1 MESVKRNE
9 NQNEHT
15 QREEKNKLTA
25 FEHNDVVFFKHKEK
39 NKIGIGRVVN
49 FYTEL
54 KINDIL
60 LVSDHNVT
68 LANYTKIL
76 NNINDGKYL
85 QSYIANLGSENG
97 ASTPYQASNSNA
109 SEKSNCKLYEKE
121 QKQDYKHT
129 NVKEKNEEKEMH
141 ANTKT
146 GNNNN
151 SANNPEF
158 KCEMK
163 KRRRRKKTHT
173 KDTALIH
180 SNSISNCV
188 MRKNDEKRKA
198 SKLFYIVQSLEN
210 YKYILQYKKAFKHY
224 KLFTHKK
231 WEVIKTLFCKNI
243 QNQVSFVLAVKLLE
257 VKKLYANNV
266 NLQNVMINNLMKIY
280 KSEKDLHVDHLV
292 LNFIKKLDVRI
303 ILQNNV
309 LITND
314 DFNEILSRNKKEKE
328 EDSKRKMLHSNKV
341 DGHLDEAN
349 ATTQGEISHLLGSHR
364 GSCGSGKVGSDYDNG
379 ISTSHQ
385 GGHVDGQQNDMP
397 HASNV
402 DHFGKCP
409 VDWGMEQPADLG
421 TKQPID
427 IGTKGLFDFG
437 TKQPFD
443 FGTKQPFD
451 FGTKQPFDF
460 GTKQPLNFG
469 KKQPPKYAAKYLID
483 YGTKQPTDS
492 PLESDELEG
501 SRKRRKKTKISLQK
515 YARKRKVI
523 EGETYQYEL
532 KGNLLAKFKSPQ
544 GVAYRGCIKSICKG
558 KNSILSYF
566 LIVPSFFWF
575 NDSFYF
581 SCLNIDMDIFQLLE
595 IIKIVDN
602 SKKKQIESISFAK
615 YKSLRK
621 IYDYMY
627 NPNPN
632 AVHSLLRKGAATE
645 NAPVKVRVRAPKG
658 DITKKRK
665 TRKKRTL
672 QVKLGKRKRK
682 ERVADKPLKASVTKE
697 RTRRRVRKR
706 KKGQEESLDGK
717 VGRGLKIKKRKKE
730 VVQPEV
736 TEKKRRGRKKK
747 VVPIQEE
754 RNGEEAKEVKGGR
767 KVEEVKMKKEMEEE
781 VPHEK
786 EEEMHHEKEEEM
798 HRKKEEAPRENETKA
813 QNNEAETNPLS
824 KAPNELGGDDPT
836 KVTQD
841 SFTKRSLFN
850 LNKERT
856 NTYLTKFA
864 HFFKL
869 SENSKQKL
877 KPDDEEGKKG
887 TPPQTVGS
895 ETAQENNHMKDDK
908 KETTVIT
915 NTNEN
920 EQSINVVAK
929 ANEEEGV
936 ILRKED
942 PGEKAPNEK
951 ANQGCANVNE
961 VTGEAY
967 DQVVDPD
974 NTLISKLIANGK
986 EADEHSVLDPPSVG
1000 EGSANEIHKH
1010 VSCQQENVDENG
1022 VTINDHTEQLN
1033 DNGGNTPSAFV
1044 EEAVVKDNPKQLEG
1058 QVEPLYQ
1065 KMAQMDIKNEE
1076 EIFKKENFGDLN
1088 EDNDEKPTNYKNG
1101 ILGDKRDSLTG
1112 DSRSDQNES
1121 TTSQNSYEKKETAN
1135 GYNGSDQ
1142 NESTTSQNSYEKKEA
1157 LNGENACDRNE
1168 FTDSPKYDE
1177 KMEQAIGAGASE
1189 VNQSMSGTLMSYA
1202 NQPMSGTLMSYAN
1215 QPMSGTLMSFPNE
1228 PMSGTLMSFPN
1239 EPMSGTLMNFPNGQM
1254 SGAIMSFP
1262 NDPINRTIISDANDP
1277 VNGTIIGEANHVDNR
1292 SNAHLRKVSNTN
1304 KLVKKEPEENDHY
1317 NLTVH
1322 IDLSNKNDTPRV
1334 YSTTQAYCNNYCKNK
1349 LAEHIKKFLDDEKIK
1364 KIETLYKFCKE
1375 DINILLYVYVMHI
1388 YVSKL
1393 CKNVIVKVLNPKCKN
1408 VKKKKYPDNDFI
1420 LTPLIG
1426 YSYANYYYLKINK
1439 RKRKTKMKG
1448 KTKMKTKME
1457 KKAEKKTEKKTKAKI
1472 KTEKKTKAK
1481 TKTEK
1486 KIDQRFKLIKKTLI
1500 TKKRKR
1506 KKKKKRGRKKKL
1518 IEQTK
1523 TEVKRRRRRRR
1534 RTRKKK
1540 SDLLSDTYVKPKRSR
1555 SRLKKISKMKNTD
1568 DKTCGKTENVIKC
1581 TTKFVNFYL
1590 WGIYN
1595 WNYNKTLRVS
1605 FNNISNKKISSFDIY
1620 NFFFYNYDTISN
1632 LNEINKDLSTLIGIY
1647 KNVRTVLYQNSSIYG
1662 NLFLLKPTNSMTRT
1676 HSDDELIK
1684 FWLKTLNELH
1694 QIREGFCKFF

>member
-451 FGTKQPFDF
+451 F
-460 GTKQPLNFG
+460 
-469 KKQPPKYAAKYLID
+469 
-483 YGTKQPTDS
+483 
-492 PLESDELEG
+492 EG

-682 ERVADKPLKASVTKE
+682 ERGADKPLKASVTKE

-1033 DNGGNTPSAFV
+1033 DNG
-1044 EEAVVKDNPKQLEG
+1044 EAVVKDNPKQLEG

-1168 FTDSPKYDE
+1168 FTDSPK
-1177 KMEQAIGAGASE
+1177 
-1189 VNQSMSGTLMSYA
+1189 
-1202 NQPMSGTLMSYAN
+1202 
-1215 QPMSGTLMSFPNE
+1215 
-1228 PMSGTLMSFPN
+1228 
-1239 EPMSGTLMNFPNGQM
+1239 
-1254 SGAIMSFP
+1254 
-1262 NDPINRTIISDANDP
+1262 
-1277 VNGTIIGEANHVDNR
+1277 
-1292 SNAHLRKVSNTN
+1292 KVSNTN

-1448 KTKMKTKME
+1448 KTKMKTKTE

-1486 KIDQRFKLIKKTLI
+1486 KIDRRFKLIKKTLI

-1590 WGIYN
+1590 W
-1595 WNYNKTLRVS
+1595 
-1605 FNNISNKKISSFDIY
+1605 D
-1620 NFFFYNYDTISN
+1620 
-1632 LNEINKDLSTLIGIY
+1632 EINKDLSTLIGIY